1 MADVQETLT
10 NKNVRIA
17 AQKISQKYKKIRN
30 KIPIPFN
37 LTELADA
44 DNIVYDNNTNLG
56 DVSSSK
62 VVQIAAKKISQKYRN
77 MRTKTKP
84 LPFNLLDVAD
94 ADTVDYNG
102 DTNIQD
108 VNLIKIA
115 ILTAKKISE

>member
-1 MADVQETLT
+1 MVADVQETLT

-62 VVQIAAKKISQKYRN
+62 VVQIAAKKISQKNRN

-94 ADTVDYNG
+94 ADNVDYNG
-102 DTNIQD
+102 DTNI
-108 VNLIKIA
+108 
-115 ILTAKKISE
+115 